1 MKDQFR
7 EIIRHPFHL
16 ILMLLFLAIILAILW
31 LNV

>member
-7 EIIRHPFHL
+7 EIIKHPFHL
-16 ILMLLFLAIILAILW
+16 ILMLIFLALILTILW

>member
-7 EIIRHPFHL
+7 EIIRKPFHL
-16 ILMLLFLAIILAILW
+16 ILMLIFLAIILTILW